1 MTGLDGKYISLST
14 YRRSGTSVETPV
26 WFVEMD
32 EKLYVF
38 TAGDSGKVKRLRN
51 SPKARIA
58 PCNARGDLKGEQ
70 SQWRD
75 VEARVIDDRSTIERA
90 HALLRKK
97 YGFQMWLAD
106 VGSKLTGRLNRRAFI
121 EIDLPKGG

>member
-1 MTGLDGKYISLST
+1 MTGLDGNYISLST
-14 YRRSGTSVETPV
+14 LRRSGASVDTPV

-38 TAGDSGKVKRLRN
+38 SAGDSGKVKRLRN
-51 SPKARIA
+51 SSKARIA
-58 PCNARGDLKGEQ
+58 PCDARGGLRGE
-70 SQWRD
+70 WRD
-75 VEARVIDDRSTIERA
+75 VEARVIEDRSIIERA

-97 YGFQMWLAD
+97 YGFQMWVAD

-121 EIDLPKGG
+121 EIDLPEDHP

>member
-1 MTGLDGKYISLST
+1 MTGLDGKYINLST
-14 YRRSGTSVETPV
+14 YRRSGASVDTPV

-38 TAGDSGKVKRLRN
+38 TAGDSGKAKRLRN

-58 PCNARGDLKGEQ
+58 PCDARGGLEGE
-70 SQWRD
+70 WRD
-75 VEARVIDDRSTIERA
+75 VEARLIEDGAIIARA

-97 YGFQMWLAD
+97 YGIQMWIAD

-121 EIDLPKGG
+121 EIDFSEGG